1 MKIIDKAL
9 DVELFSIIRKLG
21 CDSQSLPWYLETDI
35 SGMGEEENCYFTHL
49 FYNNDTVCSD
59 YMKWG
64 QALKIIWEQK
74 HSSESKQIYIQEPT
88 LLCIIQI
95 MLTMILIIKLLYYT

>member
-49 FYNNDTVCSD
+49 FKICYSICSM
-59 YMKWG
+59 YKG
-64 QALKIIWEQK
+64 
-74 HSSESKQIYIQEPT
+74 
-88 LLCIIQI
+88 
-95 MLTMILIIKLLYYT
+95 

>member
-64 QALKIIWEQK
+64 QALKNYLEAKAFIR
-74 HSSESKQIYIQEPT
+74 
-88 LLCIIQI
+88 
-95 MLTMILIIKLLYYT
+95 IKAN